1 MKKTLV
7 SLLLIVALLACCV
20 TAMAE
25 VPEGLKVAVAH
36 VTMYD
41 EWCKAVYDEFMEQG
55 AALGWEI
62 TIADGNLDAETQQKQ
77 V

>member
-7 SLLLIVALLACCV
+7 SLLLIVALLTCCV

-41 EWCKAVYDEFMEQG
+41 EW
-55 AALGWEI
+55 
-62 TIADGNLDAETQQKQ
+62 
-77 V
+77 